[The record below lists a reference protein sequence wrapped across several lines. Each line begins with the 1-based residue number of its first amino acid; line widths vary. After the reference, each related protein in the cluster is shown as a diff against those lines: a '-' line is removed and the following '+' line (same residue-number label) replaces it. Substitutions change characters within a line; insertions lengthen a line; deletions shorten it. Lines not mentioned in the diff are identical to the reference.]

1 MKTRRKRLI
10 RRQTKPP
17 IENDPAL
24 KIIGLGRSDKGDLS
38 VNHDYYIVK
47 ALRKKRVGSNANH
60 LPR

>member
-1 MKTRRKRLI
+1 MKKRRRRLM
-10 RRQTKPP
+10 RQQDKQN

-38 VNHDYYIVK
+38 VNHDYYIIK
-47 ALRKKRVGSNANH
+47 ALRKKSVGSDANH